1 MCKFLGRMFGFDAPK
16 LMGYKPPAPAAQA
29 VNLDDGKSGEEMAE
43 ANRRKKRGFQS
54 TRAGGGTILGSGGG
68 KTTLG

>member
-54 TRAGGGTILGSGGG
+54 TRVGGGTILGSGGG